1 MMNYEPRIMS
11 VAALQELVAD
21 LTRQQKKTHELLS
34 NLGFAL
40 RSFKNLNQF
49 LELIPLMVTRVTD
62 GEGGAII
69 LFKKTG
75 QLQIQQLH
83 CQGES
88 GCNELRQRI
97 EMAISKTL
105 ADVSEGREI
114 SFHTDFWDKLESRI
128 ELDLDYRIQIFR
140 TPILLESG
148 ERGRLYVF
156 SRNPNYGWTLDRQ
169 KLLQLVADQTAV
181 SCHS

>member
-1 MMNYEPRIMS
+1 MNYEPQVMS

-21 LTRQQKKTHELLS
+21 LSRQQKKTHELLS

-83 CQGES
+83 CQGE
-88 GCNELRQRI
+88 GNCNDLRQRI
-97 EMAISKTL
+97 ETAIFKTL
-105 ADVSEGREI
+105 TDVSEGRET
-114 SFHTDFWDKLESRI
+114 SFQTDFWDKLESRI
-128 ELDLDYRIQIFR
+128 ELDLDYQVQIFR

-156 SRNPNYGWTLDRQ
+156 TRNPDYGWTIDRQ

-181 SCHS
+181 AIHND

>member
-1 MMNYEPRIMS
+1 MNYEPKVMS
-11 VAALQELVAD
+11 VVALQELVAN
-21 LTRQQKKTHELLS
+21 LHRQQKKTHELLS

-83 CQGES
+83 CQGE
-88 GCNELRQRI
+88 GDCNDLRQRI
-97 EMAISKTL
+97 EKSIFSNT
-105 ADVSEGREI
+105 
-114 SFHTDFWDKLESRI
+114 
-128 ELDLDYRIQIFR
+128 YRCI
-140 TPILLESG
+140 
-148 ERGRLYVF
+148 
-156 SRNPNYGWTLDRQ
+156 
-169 KLLQLVADQTAV
+169 
-181 SCHS
+181 